1 MRLAPRAKIAGA
13 VSDIASI
20 VRSAVNAECVE
31 ALEKLVEQAK
41 RGEFTA
47 VLVFRFGELP
57 ITCGHT
63 VGGDILEH
71 AAVFAIERWK
81 HNLFEERNG

>member
-1 MRLAPRAKIAGA
+1 MSIT
-13 VSDIASI
+13 SI
-20 VRSAVNAECVE
+20 VRPASNAECV
-31 ALEKLVEQAK
+31 ATLERLLEEAK
-41 RGEFTA
+41 RGEFQA

-63 VGGDILEH
+63 VGGDIREH